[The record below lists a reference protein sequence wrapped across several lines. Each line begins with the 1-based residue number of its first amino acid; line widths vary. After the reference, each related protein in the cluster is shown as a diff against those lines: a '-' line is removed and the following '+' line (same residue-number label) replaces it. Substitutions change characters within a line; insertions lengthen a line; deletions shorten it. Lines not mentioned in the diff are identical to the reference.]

1 MPFNAFDKF
10 DDSECRGRPYEEVV
24 SQLKET
30 NTVVHAVPSNAMV
43 TMDYRLER
51 LRVRNDHTTGLVTS
65 VRRG

>member
-1 MPFNAFDKF
+1 MPFNPLDQF
-10 DDSECRGRPYEEVV
+10 DDKEYRGRPYEEVV
-24 SQLKET
+24 SELKEK

-51 LRVRNDHTTGLVTS
+51 LRVRYDHSTGLVTS